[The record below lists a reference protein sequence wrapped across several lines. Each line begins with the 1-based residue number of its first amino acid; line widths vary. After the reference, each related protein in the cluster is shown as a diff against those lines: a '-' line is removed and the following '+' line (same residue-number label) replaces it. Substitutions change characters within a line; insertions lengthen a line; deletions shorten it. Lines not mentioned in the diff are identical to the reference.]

1 LKKVIILG
9 GGMVGSAMA
18 VDLSE
23 EFDVTVADNDP
34 VKLEYLEST
43 YQLKTIITDLSADL
57 NIKEV
62 VSDYHLVI
70 CAVPGYM
77 GFETLRSIISAGKD
91 VVDISFFDRDPFD
104 LDELANTMNV
114 TAVVDCGVSPGLSNI
129 ILGYHNEWMNIE
141 SYTCYVGGLPFV
153 RKWPFEYKAF
163 FSPIDVIQEYIRPA
177 RFIRDGKLITKE
189 ALSDPE
195 LIDFDRIGKLE
206 AFNTDGLRSLLK
218 TMKIPNM
225 IEKTL
230 RYPGHI
236 ELMRIF
242 REAGFF
248 SEDKIEVNDISV
260 SPVDVT
266 TKLLFEH
273 WKPEIDEDEFT
284 ILKFIIS
291 GTEENKK
298 KEYIYE
304 MFDRFDPESKTSSM
318 ARTTGYTATSVA
330 RLILDGTLEKRG
342 ILPPE
347 YIGAIPGY
355 KDKIVNML
363 AKKNIKIRVTENIV

>member
-1 LKKVIILG
+1 
-9 GGMVGSAMA
+9 
-18 VDLSE
+18 
-23 EFDVTVADNDP
+23 
-34 VKLEYLEST
+34 
-43 YQLKTIITDLSADL
+43 
-57 NIKEV
+57 
-62 VSDYHLVI
+62 
-70 CAVPGYM
+70 
-77 GFETLRSIISAGKD
+77 
-91 VVDISFFDRDPFD
+91 
-104 LDELANTMNV
+104 MNV
-114 TAVVDCGVSPGLSNI
+114 TAVIDCGVSPGLSNI
-129 ILGYHNEWMNIE
+129 ILGFHNEWMKIE

-163 FSPIDVIQEYIRPA
+163 FSPIDVIQEYIRQA
-177 RFIRDGKLITKE
+177 RFKRDGKLITKE

-236 ELMRIF
+236 ELMRIL

-248 SEDKIEVNDISV
+248 SEDIIEVNDISV

-266 TKLLFEH
+266 TKLLFKH

-291 GTEENKK
+291 GIEENKK

-304 MFDRFDPESKTSSM
+304 IFDRFDPESKTSSM

-363 AKKNIKIRVTENIV
+363 SKKKIKIDVIENIV